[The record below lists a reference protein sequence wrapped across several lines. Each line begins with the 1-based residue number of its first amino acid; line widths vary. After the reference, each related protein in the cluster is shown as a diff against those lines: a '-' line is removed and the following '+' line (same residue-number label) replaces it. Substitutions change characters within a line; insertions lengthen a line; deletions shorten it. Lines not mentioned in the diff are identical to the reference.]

1 MVIVFGGLELITGVL
16 SLIGV
21 ASSTGIPRGLGQF
34 GQIVVLIAALD
45 FTILEILTVV
55 GCVFAIFTPNKKGT
69 LAFAITALSL
79 SGVALIVKIIWF
91 LVPYFNDGGQAYGL
105 MQGFVGLADV
115 GGGFRGFSIALP
127 PGVTSGKGMVI
138 VLQILFFSVIFSVFI
153 IYPLYLRA
161 LARQL
166 KERYLEGGCIRA
178 LGFASGA
185 LGAKIIVVILLFA
198 ISGEIGKG
206 VLILLCILRM
216 AASGAVIAFG
226 IMYMGILKEMR
237 SRVD

>member
-1 MVIVFGGLELITGVL
+1 MIVFFFSSRRRHTRFKCDWSSDVCSSDLLELITGVL

-105 MQGFVGLADV
+105 IQVFVGLADV
-115 GGGFRGFSIALP
+115 ADGF
-127 PGVTSGKGMVI
+127 
-138 VLQILFFSVIFSVFI
+138 
-153 IYPLYLRA
+153 
-161 LARQL
+161 
-166 KERYLEGGCIRA
+166 
-178 LGFASGA
+178 
-185 LGAKIIVVILLFA
+185 
-198 ISGEIGKG
+198 
-206 VLILLCILRM
+206 
-216 AASGAVIAFG
+216 
-226 IMYMGILKEMR
+226 
-237 SRVD
+237 